1 MRFLDIVLKSIP
13 IYSSDIRKQLKS
25 NLETASAYLGYA
37 EHFVDDGHKLVEYRQ
52 KVDHVLSVISAPD
65 TAIKNLVSVAKI
77 AQAVS
82 DLRGSIHDNPQ
93 RSAKAFG
100 KLFSGIG
107 ELARYLPFPVTLI
120 LNCLPKPKTFLKTS
134 EFKCRP
140 KSTFANLESA
150 TSSKTY
156 KQIENC
162 LCPGSLL

>member
-107 ELARYLPFPVTLI
+107 ELARYLPFPVNTYLE
-120 LNCLPKPKTFLKTS
+120 L
-134 EFKCRP
+134 
-140 KSTFANLESA
+140 FAEAEDFFENIRVQMSPEVHFREPGIRDV
-150 TSSKTY
+150 
-156 KQIENC
+156 IEN
-162 LCPGSLL
+162 L